1 MGFIVHTNPKSGL
14 DYILKSEGKLTFLML
29 WEVNIQ
35 LLTRGSNGVLS
46 LYVKCLFVT
55 LQRVLLDV

>member
-1 MGFIVHTNPKSGL
+1 
-14 DYILKSEGKLTFLML
+14 ML